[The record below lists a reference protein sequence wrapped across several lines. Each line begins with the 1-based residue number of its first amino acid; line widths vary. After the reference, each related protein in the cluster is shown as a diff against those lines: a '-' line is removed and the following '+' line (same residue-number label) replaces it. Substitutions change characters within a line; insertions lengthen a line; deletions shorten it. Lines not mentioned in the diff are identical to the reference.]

1 MSGYVRG
8 MIVLVLLVLAAA
20 IVGIGGLIQGIF
32 WLTSVG
38 IILFVVA
45 IAFLVGQMRSSHT

>member
-1 MSGYVRG
+1 MG

-20 IVGIGGLIQGIF
+20 VVGIGGLIQGIF
-32 WLTSVG
+32 WLASVG